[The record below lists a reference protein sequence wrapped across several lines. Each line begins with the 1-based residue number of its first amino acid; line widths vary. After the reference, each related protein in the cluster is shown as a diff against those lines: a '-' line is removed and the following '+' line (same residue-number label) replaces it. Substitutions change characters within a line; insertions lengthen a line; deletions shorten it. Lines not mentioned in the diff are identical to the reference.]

1 MLSLLRTV
9 CFYFSYFPRLFFTIR
24 KIHVE
29 LNKIF
34 NDDNIPREAKTK
46 LNHPKVRHRVTQYAL
61 IHVVL
66 NESIARYFGRTL
78 SKEEFTATINAC
90 ASGPFFD
97 DFFDEYNY
105 SETEIYELLKENP
118 SANSPE
124 NTISNSNASS
134 LHSGKL
140 TYQYLLNVVYKNT
153 EDKQRFYSYF
163 HLLYTSQWESKKLN
177 NPDITREVATVISK
191 EKGGYSALVFRSLIR
206 DSFSP
211 EESKMLYQLGVVGQF
226 IDDIFDLYDDYH
238 KGLITLSNNFET
250 DFNPVVKAFHEEI
263 KILHD
268 LIQRLNIPEKRKR
281 NFKLEI
287 NLIIAAGQLACDH
300 FLSVQASQNGQIK
313 LETIERK
320 LMIIDMEKW
329 TNQLK
334 MLKIAVSS
342 KFHQF

>member
-34 NDDNIPREAKTK
+34 NDNYIPREAKSK

-61 IHVVL
+61 IHVIL
-66 NESIARYFGRTL
+66 NESIARYLGRKL
-78 SKEEFTATINAC
+78 SKEEFTATIHAC

-105 SETEIYELLKENP
+105 SESEIHELLQE
-118 SANSPE
+118 SP
-124 NTISNSNASS
+124 TAVLMASEATEVDS
-134 LHSGKL
+134 TTSHSGKL
-140 TYQYLLNVVYKNT
+140 AYQYLLNVVYKNT
-153 EDKQRFYSYF
+153 DDKQRFYSYF
-163 HLLYTSQWESKKLN
+163 HLLYTSQWESKKLSFAN
-177 NPDITREVATVISK
+177 IPREQATSISK
-191 EKGGYSALVFRSLIR
+191 DKGGYSALVFRSLIR
-206 DSFSP
+206 DPFSP
-211 EESKMLYQLGVVGQF
+211 EESKMLFQLGVVGQF

-238 KGLITLSNNFET
+238 KGLKTLSNHFEK
-250 DFNPVVKAFHEEI
+250 DFNPIVKEFHEEI
-263 KILHD
+263 KLLYD
-268 LIQRLNIPEKRKR
+268 LIQRLNIPQKRKR

-300 FLSVQASQNGQIK
+300 FLSVQKSLNGELK
-313 LETIERK
+313 LNTIERK
-320 LMIIDMEKW
+320 FMIIDMEKW

-334 MLKIAVSS
+334 MLKIAISS
-342 KFHQF
+342 KFN